1 MKRLPVLIFF
11 LVVGFPLILIAGSS
25 STSSNGAL
33 YQPKFFPFDQGETA
47 EYRMSWNMIPVAS
60 AKVQTKPKWEQGE
73 KFYQVNVKAKTW
85 RILHWIW
92 KMRDSV
98 ESVFEAKTFSPR
110 SFIFSQSE
118 NREKVHTNIR
128 YEPSDQKWVV
138 RRREGDKVE
147 GYEFVSGDTYDPIS
161 ASYLLRSLDFKV
173 GDRLEFNLFGGHHRY
188 LLTLDVVSQEPIKVK
203 AGQFNAYKIE
213 SQMVK
218 RPPSKDDGYVYRAT
232 GWISA
237 DEKRILVKAKSKAW
251 IGNVYLELIQAEV
264 RP

>member
-1 MKRLPVLIFF
+1 MKRLLF
-11 LVVGFPLILIAGSS
+11 LFSLLVFSLPLILKAESS
-25 STSSNGAL
+25 TTSSNGAL
-33 YQPKFFPFDQGETA
+33 YQPKFFPFDQGEKA

-118 NREKVHTNIR
+118 NREMVQTKIL
-128 YEPSDQKWVV
+128 YEPNSQKWVV
-138 RRREGDKVE
+138 RRKEGDKVE
-147 GYEFVSGDTYDPIS
+147 GFEFVSGDTYDPIS
-161 ASYLLRSLDFKV
+161 VSYLLRSLDFKV

-188 LLTLDVVSQEPIKVK
+188 LLTLDVVNQEPIKVK

-251 IGNVYLELIQAEV
+251 IGSVYLELIQAEV